1 METLHIIGR
10 LLLAALLGALIGI
23 ERERKNRAAGLRT
36 HIIVSLASCLIML
49 ISVDGFEGFYGDK
62 GLGRN

>member
-49 ISVDGFEGFYGDK
+49 ISVDGF
-62 GLGRN
+62 

>member
-1 METLHIIGR
+1 MNTLDILGR
-10 LLLAALLGALIGI
+10 LLLASFLGALIGI

-49 ISVDGFEGFYGDK
+49 IAVDGFEGFYGDK
-62 GLGRN
+62 G